1 MERLKSTLAKK
12 ELLNIYFTAGYP
24 GLNDTSLIIEE
35 LQASGVDMIEI
46 GIPFSDPLAD
56 GPVIQQSSKIALE
69 NGMTLN
75 LLFEQLKDIRQRV
88 SIPLMLMG
96 YFNSVLQFG
105 IEKFCAE
112 CRDVG
117 IDGVIIPDLPLD
129 EYLELYQSIFEKYGI
144 SNVFLVSPRTSTE
157 RLKKIDEAS
166 NSFIYFVSSN
176 STTGNKNT
184 RPGDPFVRGMQISK
198 ESYFHRIKELYHP
211 VLIGF
216 GIKDRETFEEACK
229 YANGAIIG
237 TAFINAISGEGM
249 LKGKTRQFID
259 SIKQPTTINSIL

>member
-1 MERLKSTLAKK
+1 MERLKNTMQKK
-12 ELLNIYFTAGYP
+12 EILNIYFTAGYP
-24 GLNDTSLIIEE
+24 KLNDTANIIEE

-56 GPVIQQSSKIALE
+56 GPVIQQSSKVALE

-75 LLFEQLKDIRQRV
+75 LLFEQLEDIRQRV
-88 SIPLMLMG
+88 TIPLILMG

-105 IEKFCAE
+105 VEKFCTKCKE
-112 CRDVG
+112 VG

-129 EYLELYQSIFEKYGI
+129 EYLKKYQPIFENCRI
-144 SNVFLVSPRTSTE
+144 SNILLVSPGTSDE

-176 STTGNKNT
+176 STTGNKNGL
-184 RPGDPFVRGMQISK
+184 RVSK
-198 ESYFHRIKELYHP
+198 ESYFNKIKSLKYP

-216 GIKDRETFEEACK
+216 GIKDRNTFEEACK

-237 TAFINAISGEGM
+237 TAFINAIGGEGS
-249 LKGKTRQFID
+249 LKEKINTFIS
-259 SIKQPTTINSIL
+259 SIKQAEVTSLN